1 MDSLKKDNKNEFQKF
16 MFVSSSQVLGA
27 LRKRMNDLGVLLVA
41 EVVRA
46 DCQQQDRQLLTQ
58 LTLNYTWIDVENP
71 EDKITVPWY
80 AQGLDMGEKGPGK
93 AYTYG
98 EKYFLLKFFNIPTDK
113 DDPDSQNNRVGHP
126 EVKCHNDPEEAQDL
140 ATTAQLEQIASIIK
154 RNKLDRGS
162 VKTYML
168 EKEMIELRE
177 NGPDPTTMPRPV
189 AAEVINREDDFV
201 RAFSR
206 WTTEPQ
212 AASIPTG

>member
-58 LTLNYTWIDVENP
+58 LSLNYTWVDVENP
-71 EDKITVPWY
+71 EDKISVPWY
-80 AQGLDMGEKGPGK
+80 AQGLDVGEKGPGK

-113 DDPDSQNNRVGHP
+113 DDPDGQNSRVSQP
-126 EVKCHNDPEEAQDL
+126 EVKYKDGPGETKGL
-140 ATTAQLEQIASIIK
+140 ASAEQLEQIATII
-154 RNKLDRGS
+154 RTNKLDPDS
-162 VKTYML
+162 VKDYMVQNG
-168 EKEMIELRE
+168 MIQLGK
-177 NGPDPTTMPRPV
+177 NGPDPMTMASSV
-189 AAEVINREDDFV
+189 AEEVLDRKDDFV

-212 AASIPTG
+212 TAPIPAS